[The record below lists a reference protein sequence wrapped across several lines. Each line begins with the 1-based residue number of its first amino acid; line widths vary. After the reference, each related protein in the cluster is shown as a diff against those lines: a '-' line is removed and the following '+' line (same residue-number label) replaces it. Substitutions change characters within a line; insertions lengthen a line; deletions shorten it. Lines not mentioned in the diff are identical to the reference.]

1 MMRLTKI
8 IMSVM
13 ISFPMGCT
21 PTPIKNIDHE
31 NSSNKYYIGR
41 ADTENFQESIKKI
54 LLDFDYHIEEYENG
68 PTSSYIYTHWKIR
81 EPCSEEIDAG
91 FEDAKTRLVINGM
104 IDNGSFTRNNGF
116 SYECFLVV
124 ENHLFDGK
132 KYVEYYEDGELKDEI
147 LTMVNTFSNLLIKD
161 G

>member
-1 MMRLTKI
+1 MKHLTKI
-8 IMSVM
+8 IMLVM

-54 LLDFDYHIEEYENG
+54 LLDFDYLIEEYENG

-91 FEDAKTRLVINGM
+91 
-104 IDNGSFTRNNGF
+104 
-116 SYECFLVV
+116 
-124 ENHLFDGK
+124 
-132 KYVEYYEDGELKDEI
+132 LKMRKQDW
-147 LTMVNTFSNLLIKD
+147 S
-161 G
+161 